1 LKIVTDS
8 VGSESGKSTAYI
20 PEIKLIDPTT
30 TLEDEAFPTPSG
42 TSHRTPANKN
52 KKKLP
57 MAVHNETI

>member
-1 LKIVTDS
+1 
-8 VGSESGKSTAYI
+8 
-20 PEIKLIDPTT
+20 LIDPTT